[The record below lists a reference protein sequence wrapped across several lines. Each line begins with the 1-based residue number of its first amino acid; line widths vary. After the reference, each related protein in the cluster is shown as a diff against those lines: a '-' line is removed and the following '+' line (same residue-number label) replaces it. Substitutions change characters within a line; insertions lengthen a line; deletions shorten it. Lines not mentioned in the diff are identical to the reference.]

1 MLRSCKQNAVDKHL
15 HGGYYCSVL
24 YLKGCDEEGPAVDVH
39 REPGMLRSR
48 QQKLPS
54 DYRFRADV
62 PNEV

>member
-1 MLRSCKQNAVDKHL
+1 MQLTSNYTGVIIAVF
-15 HGGYYCSVL
+15 L
-24 YLKGCDEEGPAVDVH
+24 YPKGCDEEGPAVDVH